1 MLISANNGQTMRHF
15 SYIYEYPNWTEW
27 QWSDKKLLPL
37 VSRVRVLQGRLL
49 GKLTTI
55 GFDLN
60 IEAQLDAVT
69 LEVVK
74 TSEIEGED
82 LKTEQ
87 VRSSVARHL
96 GVDNSDMP
104 IATREIDA
112 VVEMLLNATFHYQ
125 KPLLLEDLLSWHRAL
140 FADGYSGLHRIN
152 VGSLRDDSRGPM
164 QVVSGGYGREWV
176 HFTAPSA
183 DRLADEL
190 DAFLLWFN
198 TPNDQQD
205 NMDLVIKAGVAHLWF
220 VTLHPFDDG
229 NGRLTR
235 AITERMLAK
244 SDDSAQRFYSMS
256 AQILN
261 QRNEYYKILERT
273 QKGGQDIT
281 DWLVWFLETLEQ
293 ALINAE
299 TTTNTIISKAQ
310 FWQAHKQ
317 HALNDR
323 QVKMLN
329 MLLTSFYG
337 KLTTKKW
344 ATITKCSIDTALR
357 DINDLIEKGT
367 LKKSEAA
374 GRSTSYEV
382 VSLCKTA

>member
-1 MLISANNGQTMRHF
+1 MRHF
-15 SYIYEYPNWTEW
+15 SYIHEHLNWTEW

-37 VSRVRVLQGRLL
+37 VSRVRILQGRLL

-74 TSEIEGED
+74 TSEIEGET
-82 LKTEQ
+82 LNTEQ

-96 GVDNSDMP
+96 GVDNSGMP
-104 IATREIDA
+104 AATREIDA
-112 VVEMLLNATFHYQ
+112 VVEMMLNATFHYQ
-125 KPLLLEDLLSWHRAL
+125 DPLLLDDLLAWHRAL
-140 FADGYSGLHRIN
+140 FPDGYSGLHRIS
-152 VGSLRDDSRGPM
+152 VGRLRDDSNGPM

-198 TPNDQQD
+198 MPNDQKD
-205 NMDLVIKAGVAHLWF
+205 NIDLVIKAGIAHLWF

-244 SDDSAQRFYSMS
+244 SDGSAQRFYSMS
-256 AQILN
+256 AQILA
-261 QRNEYYKILERT
+261 QRNEYYKMLERT
-273 QKGGQDIT
+273 QKGDRDIT
-281 DWLVWFLETLEQ
+281 DWLVWFIETLEQ
-293 ALINAE
+293 ALINAQ
-299 TTTNTIISKAQ
+299 TTTDTVISKAQ
-310 FWQAHKQ
+310 FWQTHRMQ
-317 HALNDR
+317 ALNDR

-344 ATITKCSIDTALR
+344 ATMTKCSIDTALR
-357 DINDLIEKGT
+357 DINDLIEKGM
-367 LKKSEAA
+367 LKKSAA
-374 GRSTSYEV
+374 SGRSTSYD
-382 VSLCKTA
+382 LA